1 MSNNFLLVLQILQI
15 MQLDIAE
22 VAASRSFV
30 FLWCG
35 SSEGL
40 DMGRFCLRKWGFRR
54 CEDICWIRTNI
65 NNPAHSKNLDPKA
78 VFQRTKVKYY
88 QSPYFVIYQR
98 SWHVCLFNIELS
110 NKPFRP
116 VIVSVSLVS

>member
-1 MSNNFLLVLQILQI
+1 
-15 MQLDIAE
+15 MQLDIGE
-22 VAASRSFV
+22 LAAPRSFL

-65 NNPAHSKNLDPKA
+65 NNPSHSKNLDPKA
-78 VFQRTKVKYY
+78 VFQRTKVG
-88 QSPYFVIYQR
+88 FTTTI
-98 SWHVCLFNIELS
+98 LLS
-110 NKPFRP
+110 GRTSHQIFY
-116 VIVSVSLVS
+116 